1 MSCIDK
7 ITTLLQ
13 NQLSA
18 ANINISDN
26 NQRLE
31 FNISDEINI
40 TTLNQLLS
48 KIGNYSVSEK
58 SFDLPSVSKEEAIV
72 LSYKPIYLI
81 FTYLVIVNGLIS
93 LKNPNLNLFMT
104 NFMASFFL
112 VFSFFKMLDLKGFAG
127 GYATYDL
134 IAKKFYCYGYVYPFL
149 ELIFGITYLVI
160 PLNLYLNL
168 TVFTVMLISTIGVIK
183 AKFTKQK
190 FYCACVGT
198 FLKVPLG
205 SIAIIE
211 DVLMAVMS
219 LFMLIHLIYEL
230 YYV

>member
-1 MSCIDK
+1 
-7 ITTLLQ
+7 
-13 NQLSA
+13 
-18 ANINISDN
+18 
-26 NQRLE
+26 
-31 FNISDEINI
+31 
-40 TTLNQLLS
+40 
-48 KIGNYSVSEK
+48 
-58 SFDLPSVSKEEAIV
+58 
-72 LSYKPIYLI
+72 
-81 FTYLVIVNGLIS
+81 
-93 LKNPNLNLFMT
+93 
-104 NFMASFFL
+104 
-112 VFSFFKMLDLKGFAG
+112 MLDLKGFAG

>member
-1 MSCIDK
+1 MKQSYFIQGIKCMSCIDK

-112 VFSFFKMLDLKGFAG
+112 VFSFF
-127 GYATYDL
+127 
-134 IAKKFYCYGYVYPFL
+134 
-149 ELIFGITYLVI
+149 
-160 PLNLYLNL
+160 
-168 TVFTVMLISTIGVIK
+168 
-183 AKFTKQK
+183 
-190 FYCACVGT
+190 
-198 FLKVPLG
+198 
-205 SIAIIE
+205 
-211 DVLMAVMS
+211 
-219 LFMLIHLIYEL
+219 
-230 YYV
+230 